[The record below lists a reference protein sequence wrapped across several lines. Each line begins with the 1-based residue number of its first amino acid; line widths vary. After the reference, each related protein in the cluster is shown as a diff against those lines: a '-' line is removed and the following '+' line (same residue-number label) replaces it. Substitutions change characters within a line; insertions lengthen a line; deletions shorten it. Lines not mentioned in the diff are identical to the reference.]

1 MLGGKRWLLKP
12 TCVGLSVL
20 IWQLWPVSYGT
31 YSNEMRSPT
40 NS

>member
-1 MLGGKRWLLKP
+1 MIGRGMLLKH

-31 YSNEMRSPT
+31 SSNEMLPLKLC
-40 NS
+40 